1 MALSLSPD
9 ALIWQKRIAAA
20 STFFC
25 YLQWD
30 ELPLEVFQ
38 LYSRENDCPPK
49 ENLVGLKVY
58 LHVHVCVIVIVTP
71 SAMFMF

>member
-9 ALIWQKRIAAA
+9 ALIWQNRIAAG

-30 ELPLEVFQ
+30 ELPLDLPQ
-38 LYSRENDCPPK
+38 LYGREIDCHPK
-49 ENLVGLKVY
+49 ENVVGLKVY
-58 LHVHVCVIVIVTP
+58 LHVHVCVIVFVTP
-71 SAMFMF
+71 STMFMF